1 MENALHAIL
10 TNPTAYLGL
19 AQVKENIESTNT
31 YVLSY
36 NRFSSVSKLLLIACT
51 NDGECTD
58 PTKPNCIQPTCTGK
72 EQDTKYKRTKYLKK
86 SFAIRNQWI
95 IG

>member
-1 MENALHAIL
+1 MENAFYATP

-72 EQDTKYKRTKYLKK
+72 KQYTKYKCAKYLENKTAMDYCFK
-86 SFAIRNQWI
+86 
-95 IG
+95 